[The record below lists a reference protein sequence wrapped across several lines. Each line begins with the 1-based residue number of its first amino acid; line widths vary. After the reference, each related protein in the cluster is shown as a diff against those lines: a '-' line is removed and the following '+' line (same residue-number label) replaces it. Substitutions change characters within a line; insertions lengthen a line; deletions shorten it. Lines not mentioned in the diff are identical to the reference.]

1 MPRIPRTL
9 IRTVNRTASAAFA
22 AVVAC
27 ALLAGCSGA
36 ASNPATSTGSG
47 GTAHSGSSGSA
58 AGDTGSGGSGE
69 SAQSPSAD
77 EQSSAAGTDSSDTG
91 GGAGGDTAG
100 DTGGSGSGSA
110 GAAASE
116 GSVTLDIASGPHAG
130 THTRTGDL
138 KCQRY
143 GDGFW
148 MVFSPDGGGADDIAM
163 MNLYWMP
170 QGVDA
175 ANSPFAGKHQLLE
188 VKFGSPIASGDNA
201 ITLDDA
207 GGSLEF
213 AVPSIANNGYPV
225 FPFLAKTADGVDI
238 KVTTTVPECP
248 AAS

>member
-1 MPRIPRTL
+1 MPRIPRAL
-9 IRTVNRTASAAFA
+9 IRTVNRTAPAAFA
-22 AVVAC
+22 AAVAC
-27 ALLAGCSGA
+27 ALLAGCSGV

-47 GTAHSGSSGSA
+47 GSASSGSS
-58 AGDTGSGGSGE
+58 AGDTGSGE
-69 SAQSPSAD
+69 SAQSPAAD
-77 EQSSAAGTDSSDTG
+77 EQSSSAGTDSTDTG
-91 GGAGGDTAG
+91 ESAAG

-110 GAAASE
+110 GAPATE

-170 QGVDA
+170 PGVDA
-175 ANSPFAGKHQLLE
+175 ANSPYAGKHQLLE

-201 ITLDDA
+201 MTLDDA

-238 KVTTTVPECP
+238 KVTTTVPVCP

>member
-22 AVVAC
+22 AAVAC

-47 GTAHSGSSGSA
+47 GTVNSGSSGPS

-77 EQSSAAGTDSSDTG
+77 EQSSSAGTDSSD
-91 GGAGGDTAG
+91 ASG

-148 MVFSPDGGGADDIAM
+148 MVFSPDDGGADDIAM

-175 ANSPFAGKHQLLE
+175 ANSPYAGKHQLLE